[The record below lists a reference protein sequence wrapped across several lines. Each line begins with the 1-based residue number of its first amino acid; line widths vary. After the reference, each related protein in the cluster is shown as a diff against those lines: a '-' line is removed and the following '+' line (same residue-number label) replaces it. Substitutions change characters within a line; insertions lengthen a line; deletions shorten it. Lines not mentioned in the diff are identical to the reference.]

1 MSKKLEGNG
10 LWESSRM
17 MLPQHKEQSLV
28 RKDGPSPPPEPP
40 TNKEMEMMR
49 DFVLLPVA
57 LQIVEKK
64 SIEVEMSTQTLKLL
78 YSAAAKILARNI
90 RDDLLKNR
98 KALLERHIRVIED
111 IKDDSSLYYRYSCRG
126 REDRFIM
133 TKDFIRSE
141 ISLRIGRYAKSLVAA
156 LQEAANSN
164 RTKKPE

>member
-17 MLPQHKEQSLV
+17 MLPQHKEQSLI
-28 RKDGPSPPPEPP
+28 RKDAPAPPPEPP
-40 TNKEMEMMR
+40 TNKEMDMIR
-49 DFVLLPVA
+49 DSVLLPVA

-78 YSAAAKILARNI
+78 YSAAAKILARHI
-90 RDDLLKNR
+90 REDVMKNKR
-98 KALLERHIRVIED
+98 ALLERHIHVFED
-111 IKDDSSLYYRYSCRG
+111 TKDDNSLCYRYSCRG

-141 ISLRIGRYAKSLVAA
+141 ISVRIGRYAKSLVAT
-156 LQEAANSN
+156 LQEAASSH
-164 RTKKPE
+164 KVK